1 MITVESHQTNKHL
14 VLKLIYFNS
23 GQLQISEQSVIKQ
36 RAVTPLTAQCE
47 IYVCSF
53 VAKFNDW
60 LLYAKKNGL
69 WMFRKWFFY
78 VQQKIFIFSKWL
90 SYVQL
95 MIFIFSKR
103 LLHSRRNLYIQQ
115 FEILFSNMRL
125 IFNKLRF
132 AFNEMKFIK
141 LKSFTFNR
149 PHLDVTKAF
158 WRAKDLVFKLY
169 IQSQVFSG
177 TFQMFFA
184 H

>member
-1 MITVESHQTNKHL
+1 
-14 VLKLIYFNS
+14 
-23 GQLQISEQSVIKQ
+23 
-36 RAVTPLTAQCE
+36 
-47 IYVCSF
+47 
-53 VAKFNDW
+53 
-60 LLYAKKNGL
+60 
-69 WMFRKWFFY
+69 
-78 VQQKIFIFSKWL
+78 
-90 SYVQL
+90 

-149 PHLDVTKAF
+149 PHLDVTKPF

-169 IQSQVFSG
+169 IQSVSIFWHFSNVLCTLEKVLDG
-177 TFQMFFA
+177 EVLCFFLLSY
-184 H
+184 